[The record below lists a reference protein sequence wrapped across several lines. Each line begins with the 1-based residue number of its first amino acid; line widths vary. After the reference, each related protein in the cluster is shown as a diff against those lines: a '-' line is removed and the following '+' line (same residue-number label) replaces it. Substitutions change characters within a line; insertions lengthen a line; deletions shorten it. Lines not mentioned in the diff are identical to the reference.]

1 MNQFEKR
8 QLPRLPV
15 VDVPR
20 GALTLIHGGRRI
32 VMLDLRDIS
41 DTGISFSLNEQMQ
54 VLEKISVEY
63 ADAKVKIEVFGRVAW
78 CNETQTLDLKIPF
91 IGKYLLG
98 VELLSPLMLYAH
110 TLRVSAFKGLR

>member
-1 MNQFEKR
+1 MNLFEKR
-8 QLPRLPV
+8 QLPRLPLG
-15 VDVPR
+15 DVPR

-41 DTGISFSLNEQMQ
+41 DTGISFSIDEPVA

-78 CNETQTLDLKIPF
+78 CNATQTLDLKTPF
-91 IGKYLLG
+91 MGKYLLG
-98 VELLSPLMLYAH
+98 VELLSPLMLYAVLP
-110 TLRVSAFKGLR
+110 TR